1 MKEQHWRNR
10 RSRRNRS
17 KENEQGR
24 WEGSEQMN
32 QQERS
37 GKAAEPMRDMSQDNG
52 CIPAPDKILENVL
65 SLEIQELEQTLQKLD
80 RQAFEQAVEILE
92 QADTVYLVGLRNSA
106 PLAAWLYGKL
116 RMVLEHVVL
125 VDSSSDHE
133 LLEQIIPLSGR
144 DAVFGISFPRYSMRT
159 LKLLEFADSR
169 QAAVVTLTDREHSP
183 LNLYSSCKLTAE
195 SHTELGIQ
203 SLTAPMAVLNAL
215 AAALYEKNKKQVM
228 ERLRQTEQVLWDY
241 QIFGNDE
248 FNLLEESMELQ
259 PFFAKGKDRA
269 I

>member
-1 MKEQHWRNR
+1 MKRQKRKGE
-10 RSRRNRS
+10 
-17 KENEQGR
+17 
-24 WEGSEQMN
+24 
-32 QQERS
+32 
-37 GKAAEPMRDMSQDNG
+37 AAEIPEDRSQETG
-52 CIPAPDKILENVL
+52 HFSTSDKILENVL
-65 SLEIQELEQTLQKLD
+65 QLEIRELEQTLQKLD
-80 RQAFEQAVEILE
+80 RQAFEQAAGILE
-92 QADTVYLVGLRNSA
+92 QADIVYLVGLRNSA
-106 PLAAWLYGKL
+106 PLAAWMYGKL

-133 LLEQIIPLSGR
+133 LLEQMISLSGK

-169 QAAVVTLTDREHSP
+169 QAAVITLTDREHSP
-183 LNLYSSCKLTAE
+183 LNLYSSCKLTAG
-195 SHTELGIQ
+195 SHTDLGIQ

-228 ERLRQTEQVLWDY
+228 ERLRQTERVLGDY

-248 FNLLEESMELQ
+248 INLLEESMELQ
-259 PFFAKGKDRA
+259 PFSSDREDGA